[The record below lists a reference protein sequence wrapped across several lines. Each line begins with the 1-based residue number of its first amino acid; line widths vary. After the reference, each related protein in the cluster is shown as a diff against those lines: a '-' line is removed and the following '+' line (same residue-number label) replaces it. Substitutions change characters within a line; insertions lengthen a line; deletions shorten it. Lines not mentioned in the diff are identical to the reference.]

1 MDSVETGDR
10 ELRVRYEGWPHSSA
24 AVDVLVDAAVHLA
37 ADSHDVGDV

>member
-10 ELRVRYEGWPHSSA
+10 ELRVRYEGWPHSPS

-37 ADSHDVGDV
+37 ANPHDVGGA